1 MVGSPGTPAAD
12 AMRLPTDGPMK
23 RKVGPVG
30 GGVVVGGCCAVR
42 MAAPARAA
50 AHAEIKRMVLMMPL
64 WRGHSIRDRD
74 SGFGIWDSGRSWDSG
89 LGIRALGI
97 RARDDPLLSGL
108 AAGGFTHFER
118 AQETVRQF
126 ADLRRERC
134 EFVHH

>member
-23 RKVGPVG
+23 RKVGPV

-74 SGFGIWDSGRSWDSG
+74 SGFGIRVGPGIRGLGFGHSGSG
-89 LGIRALGI
+89 LEMIR
-97 RARDDPLLSGL
+97 S
-108 AAGGFTHFER
+108 F
-118 AQETVRQF
+118 Q
-126 ADLRRERC
+126 
-134 EFVHH
+134 